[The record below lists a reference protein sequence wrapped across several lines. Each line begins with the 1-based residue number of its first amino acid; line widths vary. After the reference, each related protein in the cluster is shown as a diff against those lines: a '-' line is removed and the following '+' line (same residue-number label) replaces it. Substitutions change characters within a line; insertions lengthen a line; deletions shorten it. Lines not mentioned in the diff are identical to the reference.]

1 MFEMGGKMRIDKFL
15 KVSHLIKRRTVA
27 NEACRMGR
35 VLLNGK
41 KAKAGSTLK
50 VGDILTIIYGQGD
63 FEVKILE
70 IAQHIKKSEAS
81 RLYEILQTKTS
92 AFSIAEEE
100 SKIEKV
106 EEQLAQSIG
115 LDWGEEDNFDF

>member
-70 IAQHIKKSEAS
+70 IAQHIKKNEAS
-81 RLYEILQTKTS
+81 RLYEILHTKPE
-92 AFSIAEEE
+92 AFSVAEE
-100 SKIEKV
+100 KIEKV
-106 EEQLAQSIG
+106 EQQLAQSIG

>member
-15 KVSHLIKRRTVA
+15 KISHLIKRRTVA

-50 VGDILTIIYGQGD
+50 VGDIITIIYGQGD